1 MKKYV
6 KAEAREFNTFEL
18 GDVVVN
24 VNSEDQLALMENTKE
39 LLQKY
44 KILKNVNHCR
54 IIHDKNWVT
63 DKDES
68 IIAEVFFTSMKI
80 QPEFKA
86 YIHTAGFCIDAKTC
100 SENPQSIDERY
111 LRLGQKLLDMIDE
124 V

>member
-6 KAEAREFNTFEL
+6 KAEAREFNIFEL
-18 GDVVVN
+18 GNVVVN

-44 KILKNVNHCR
+44 KILENVNHCR

-63 DKDES
+63 DRDES
-68 IIAEVFFTSMKI
+68 IVAEVFFTSMQI

-86 YIHTAGFCIDAKTC
+86 YIHSSGFCMDVKIC
-100 SENPQSIDERY
+100 SEQPQSIDERY
-111 LRLGQKLLDMIDE
+111 LRLCEKLLNMVDE